1 MIVYIKEYPGKLTQ
15 STVRVWIKD
24 FIPVSLYNGEC
35 TSYQDYVIIS
45 KYDNHKN
52 ITGDATILIYEDF
65 FESFSQNILEEIN
78 YNYDYYYLYNAL
90 EEAKNNTA
98 IDTIITGSSYG
109 LFGID
114 QSLPSSVNLS
124 LMSQDLYYSVMG
136 IKDVCEYNHNI
147 KNIVLCC
154 SYYYLYSDLSMTQ
167 NPTEISRIS
176 KVYYPLFH
184 DLHNTLHL
192 PPKINFLPESKL
204 IDIHKVIQLFSREE
218 YVNHYFNNERPKT
231 RFATKVWD
239 DISKTW
245 QQLSEE
251 NRKQAGI
258 IRADLHNSGIK
269 YVNSFK
275 ENERILENLS
285 QYCDEK
291 KINLVILS
299 TPISSYY
306 REASLPQYKED
317 FYRVLN
323 NIQGTIHLIDLY
335 DDLSFTIDDY
345 NDTDHLSDLG
355 AAKLTSI
362 LQEVLNKL

>member
-98 IDTIITGSSYG
+98 IDTIVTGSSYG

-291 KINLVILS
+291 KINLVE
-299 TPISSYY
+299 TVSS
-306 REASLPQYKED
+306 
-317 FYRVLN
+317 FV
-323 NIQGTIHLIDLY
+323 
-335 DDLSFTIDDY
+335 
-345 NDTDHLSDLG
+345 
-355 AAKLTSI
+355 
-362 LQEVLNKL
+362 